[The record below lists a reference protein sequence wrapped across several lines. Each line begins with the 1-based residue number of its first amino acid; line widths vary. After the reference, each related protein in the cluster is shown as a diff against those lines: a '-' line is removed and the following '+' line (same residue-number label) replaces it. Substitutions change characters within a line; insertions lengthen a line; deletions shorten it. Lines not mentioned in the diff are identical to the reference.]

1 MTMNSSQL
9 YLSTIDPLAGEIA
22 RQEGLGVEI
31 AEFCT
36 AINADDLFEET
47 NASVARQIAG
57 IPRRILH
64 GPFNELFP
72 CAIDPLAR
80 KLAAYRYAQALSLAQ
95 RYGARKLV
103 LHGGYSPRLYF
114 PCWYERSSPL
124 HSGKNFWTPTRGIM
138 KSVWKT

>member
-1 MTMNSSQL
+1 MNPSQL
-9 YLSTIDPLAGEIA
+9 YLSTIDPLAGDIA
-22 RQEGLGVEI
+22 RREGLGVEI

-72 CAIDPLAR
+72 CAISGTALRRKEAGAPRRLQPPAVLPL
-80 KLAAYRYAQALSLAQ
+80 
-95 RYGARKLV
+95 LV
-103 LHGGYSPRLYF
+103 
-114 PCWYERSSPL
+114 
-124 HSGKNFWTPTRGIM
+124 
-138 KSVWKT
+138 